1 MVMSWSTA
9 NTTRPDCDSTTDGM
23 PADRMVEMVET
34 LEQLGTL
41 AEAVVVTTLRDALQ
55 ARAESF
61 IRAEADRLG
70 IEIPRPGAPEP
81 PA

>member
-1 MVMSWSTA
+1 
-9 NTTRPDCDSTTDGM
+9 
-23 PADRMVEMVET
+23 
-34 LEQLGTL
+34 
-41 AEAVVVTTLRDALQ
+41 VVVTTLRDALQ